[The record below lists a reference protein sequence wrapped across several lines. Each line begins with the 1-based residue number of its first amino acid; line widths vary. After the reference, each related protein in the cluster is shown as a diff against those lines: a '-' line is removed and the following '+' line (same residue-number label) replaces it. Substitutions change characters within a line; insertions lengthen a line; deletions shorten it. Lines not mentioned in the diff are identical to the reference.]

1 MSRVSL
7 VASIPS
13 MLLSAVQEQ
22 HPLGALH
29 LLDYS
34 VHSLA
39 EMGKPFSFTVAKFG
53 GMTLH
58 LAAHSEDARNR
69 WGQVITQ
76 AAAEAAQ
83 VSLRSVLLLI
93 LHMSF
98 KLLSTV
104 YHNNNLSI
112 YFVTIIA

>member
-1 MSRVSL
+1 MLVGVST
-7 VASIPS
+7 PGKD
-13 MLLSAVQEQ
+13 LSAVQDQ
-22 HPLGALH
+22 HPIGAVH

-39 EMGKPFSFTVAKFG
+39 EVGKPFSFTVAKFG

-83 VSLRSVLLLI
+83 VSLADAGSGTRQV
-93 LHMSF
+93 
-98 KLLSTV
+98 
-104 YHNNNLSI
+104 
-112 YFVTIIA
+112 AP

>member
-1 MSRVSL
+1 M
-7 VASIPS
+7 
-13 MLLSAVQEQ
+13 QEQ
-22 HPLGALH
+22 HPLGAVH

-39 EMGKPFSFTVAKFG
+39 EVVPQRPFSFTVAKFG

-83 VSLRSVLLLI
+83 VSLAHAGQAHTSSCFPPSLASPRHGSNACEI
-93 LHMSF
+93 N
-98 KLLSTV
+98 T
-104 YHNNNLSI
+104 
-112 YFVTIIA
+112 

>member
-1 MSRVSL
+1 MG
-7 VASIPS
+7 
-13 MLLSAVQEQ
+13 AV
-22 HPLGALH
+22 H

-39 EMGKPFSFTVAKFG
+39 EVGKPFSFTVAKFG

-83 VSLRSVLLLI
+83 VSLGRWADTHYLDSHITPLF
-93 LHMSF
+93 S
-98 KLLSTV
+98 LS
-104 YHNNNLSI
+104 HHC
-112 YFVTIIA
+112 